1 MATVEQLI
9 DQLNAGQTD
18 GKIWKPFGSPI
29 PIEETAPVSVP
40 ADSATGT
47 PATTVNRGTGRYY
60 VVVTDGENQRAMPLK
75 ADAIK
80 GGLVV
85 PQTGV
90 NDTIPDTTPNAK
102 GQVDPA
108 ARKPN
113 PNLFSGNL
121 KDLSWSSGGPMVD
134 VPKSTPQAS
143 QDLINAKSKADTE
156 QAQATAELAR
166 ANAEKT
172 RIENEIAADPQNK
185 ELQNQK
191 LQIDNDLT
199 AAQSRAQDATAA
211 KTAADAE
218 VEKNKAPG
226 EMALT
231 AAQTEAAKAT
241 AAKTAATTQS
251 EIGLTQAQTA
261 AQLAAAAKAAEPT
274 VLTADT
280 VAPLIMTMN
289 PATGKIE
296 SQPNGNR
303 ITASEATSQL
313 AQQLGLKVAQGSMSE
328 KDAQDLITGA
338 VNTMNAQ
345 TQRMSAEAAQQNAD
359 TAQQQNQVTAAGD
372 ILANTRGNAQTG
384 AGLLQQR
391 AQTAQGMLGSVLGVA
406 QGGTASGSLGGGMM
420 AAPAGV
426 GGQLVSGI
434 SDWTSQLMGGQATMD
449 SAARLLQMADPRSSL
464 ADPSSQQ
471 AVSTLAQLMDKY
483 HQATGM
489 PHPAVAATQAMQQS
503 GQNGGMAAPA
513 TAPNPAYAST
523 GAGAVTAGYAG
534 SGGNPWGNAPNGFP
548 APTTVQ
554 SPYSSSGLGAVGAGF
569 AAPSTASPTI
579 VIHMPGA
586 A

>member
-1 MATVEQLI
+1 
-9 DQLNAGQTD
+9 
-18 GKIWKPFGSPI
+18 
-29 PIEETAPVSVP
+29 
-40 ADSATGT
+40 
-47 PATTVNRGTGRYY
+47 
-60 VVVTDGENQRAMPLK
+60 
-75 ADAIK
+75 
-80 GGLVV
+80 
-85 PQTGV
+85 
-90 NDTIPDTTPNAK
+90 
-102 GQVDPA
+102 
-108 ARKPN
+108 
-113 PNLFSGNL
+113 
-121 KDLSWSSGGPMVD
+121 
-134 VPKSTPQAS
+134 
-143 QDLINAKSKADTE
+143 
-156 QAQATAELAR
+156 
-166 ANAEKT
+166 
-172 RIENEIAADPQNK
+172 
-185 ELQNQK
+185 
-191 LQIDNDLT
+191 
-199 AAQSRAQDATAA
+199 
-211 KTAADAE
+211 
-218 VEKNKAPG
+218 
-226 EMALT
+226 
-231 AAQTEAAKAT
+231 
-241 AAKTAATTQS
+241 
-251 EIGLTQAQTA
+251 
-261 AQLAAAAKAAEPT
+261 
-274 VLTADT
+274 
-280 VAPLIMTMN
+280 
-289 PATGKIE
+289 
-296 SQPNGNR
+296 
-303 ITASEATSQL
+303 
-313 AQQLGLKVAQGSMSE
+313 MSE

-338 VNTMNAQ
+338 INTMNAQ

-391 AQTAQGMLGSVLGVA
+391 AQSAQGMLGSVLGIA

-420 AAPAGV
+420 SAPPGL

-471 AVSTLAQLMDKY
+471 AISTLAQLMDKY
-483 HQATGM
+483 HQATGA

-554 SPYSSSGLGAVGAGF
+554 SPYSSSGLGPVGAGF

>member
-1 MATVEQLI
+1 MATVQQLI

-18 GKIWKPFGSPI
+18 GTTWKPFGNPV

-60 VVVTDGENQRAMPLK
+60 IVVTDGEHQRALPLK
-75 ADAIK
+75 ADPIK

-121 KDLSWSSGGPMVD
+121 KDLSWSSGGPITD

-143 QDLINAKSKADTE
+143 QALIDDKSKADAE
-156 QAQATAELAR
+156 QSRAAAELAR
-166 ANAEKT
+166 ANAEKA
-172 RIENEIAADPQNK
+172 RIENDLAHDPTNKGLLQQQTEANTALATAQAA
-185 ELQNQK
+185 NQ
-191 LQIDNDLT
+191 T
-199 AAQSRAQDATAA
+199 AAANAA
-211 KTAADAE
+211 AADAAI
-218 VEKNKAPG
+218 KQQKAPG
-226 EMALT
+226 EIQLT
-231 AAQTEAAKAT
+231 AAQTEAQRAAAEAT
-241 AAKTAATTQS
+241 AAKTPS

-261 AQLAAAAKAAEPT
+261 AQLATAAKAAEPT

-338 VNTMNAQ
+338 INTMNAQ
-345 TQRMSAEAAQQNAD
+345 TAQTNAA
-359 TAQQQNQVTAAGD
+359 TSQQQNQITAAGD
-372 ILANTRGNAQTG
+372 ILANVRGNAQTG

-391 AQTAQGMLGSVLGVA
+391 AQTAQGMLGQVLGIA

-471 AVSTLAQLMDKY
+471 AISTLAQLMDKY
-483 HQATGM
+483 HQATGV

-523 GAGAVTAGYAG
+523 GAGAVTAGYGAT
-534 SGGNPWGNAPNGFP
+534 GNPWGNAPSGFP

-554 SPYSSSGLGAVGAGF
+554 NPYSSSGVGPVGAGF